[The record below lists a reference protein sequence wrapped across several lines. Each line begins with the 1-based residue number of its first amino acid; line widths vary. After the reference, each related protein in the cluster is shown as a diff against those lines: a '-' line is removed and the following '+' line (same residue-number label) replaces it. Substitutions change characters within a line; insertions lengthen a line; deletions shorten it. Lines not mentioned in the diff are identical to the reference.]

1 MRKRHSSTVLLLAVC
16 LFLPWST
23 WTAVSEAQTAG
34 GYKAPRT
41 PWGDPDIQG
50 TYSNAFEAN
59 TPMERPAEFEG
70 RSHEDLS
77 ADELRAFRR
86 KRHEMSLIGV
96 AGGLHAPDHFWQEYY
111 DLEKGA
117 RAWFIVD
124 PPDGKLPLRV
134 KEAEVRAATRAGAR
148 RGRGNADSWEDRS
161 LYDRCITRGLPGSMM
176 PAFYGNSYDI
186 TQAPGHVVIRY
197 EMVNEARVIPLDRRD
212 HVGSRVRSYMGDP
225 RGHWEG
231 ETLVV
236 ETTNFNG
243 KVAYMG
249 TSDQLKITERFTPIT
264 PDKVRWSITFDD
276 PSTWTRPWTFSMPL
290 TRDESQDVF
299 EYSCHE
305 GNYAMFNILSAAR
318 AEEKLVEEY
327 AKKGFKI
334 RLREIP
340 TEAEGE
346 PQQERPAT
354 RPQP

>member
-1 MRKRHSSTVLLLAVC
+1 MKKRNSVTRFVLAAAVPVVWLVVSIVVSAQST
-16 LFLPWST
+16 T
-23 WTAVSEAQTAG
+23 
-34 GYKAPRT
+34 GYKPPRT
-41 PWGDPDIQG
+41 PWGDPDLQG

-59 TPMERPAEFEG
+59 TPMERTAEFEG
-70 RSHEDLS
+70 RRHEDLS
-77 ADELRAFRR
+77 AEELRAFRR
-86 KRHEMSLIGV
+86 RRHEMSLIGV

-117 RAWFIVD
+117 RAWLIAD
-124 PPDGKLPLRV
+124 PPDGKLPPRV
-134 KEAEVRAATRAGAR
+134 PEATKRAVARAEAR

-186 TQAPGHVVIRY
+186 TQAPGFVVIRY
-197 EMVNEARVIPLDRRD
+197 EMVNEARVIPLDGRP
-212 HVGSRVRSYMGDP
+212 HVSSSVRSYMGDA

-243 KVAYMG
+243 KVAYQG
-249 TSDQLKITERFTPIT
+249 SSDRLKIIERFTPLS
-264 PDKVRWSITFDD
+264 PDKVNWSVTFDD
-276 PSTWTRPWTFSMPL
+276 PATWTRPWTFTMPL
-290 TRDESQDVF
+290 TRDETQDVF

-318 AEEKLVEEY
+318 ADEKLVEEY

-334 RLREIP
+334 KLREIP

-346 PQQERPAT
+346 PQPEQQAP
-354 RPQP
+354 RPQR